1 MKGAVRMSSNVKSL
15 FSLRNWLIYAEVLAV
30 VGFVAL
36 AVLYIRRGSAE
47 PESPPL
53 SQVGAFIEKADTLF
67 VQEDLVDAALLY
79 WRALQALETAE
90 KEQVISIKGEPWT
103 RAAVGLHAN
112 LRISEIYSRSNWAK
126 DAKARLEH
134 AARIEPDHPN
144 VRLLRGKLLSEDA
157 LDDTLLAQA
166 TEEFLAVIDGD
177 PNNAEA
183 HYLLGVLYHGNR
195 QLEQAVEHY
204 KKAIESDPELQD
216 IASEKAPIGILA
228 RLQLSR
234 TYAKMLQRYQ
244 FLDREFTSEDLAEV
258 TRLESESILLLEQ
271 AVANR
276 PEMDEIVSDLV
287 RLYFARAAALE
298 REDIETRRYADALQ
312 VYERIVALDPKEVR
326 AWERMAEIYGSFLGD
341 TVNALEMYRKV
352 YEIEPHPTVLAN
364 IKSLEEDVEAEQEAL
379 ETETE

>member
-1 MKGAVRMSSNVKSL
+1 MSSKAKSL
-15 FSLRNWLIYAEVLAV
+15 FSLRSWLIYAEVLAV
-30 VGFVAL
+30 VGFVVL
-36 AVLYIRRGSAE
+36 ASLYIRRGSAE
-47 PESPPL
+47 PESPPV

-67 VQEDLVDAALLY
+67 AQEDLIDAALLY

-90 KEQVISIKGEPWT
+90 KEQVISINGESWT
-103 RAAVGLHAN
+103 SDGVGLHAN
-112 LRISEIYSRSNWAK
+112 LRISEIYSRSSWAK
-126 DAKARLEH
+126 DARARLEH
-134 AARIEPDHPN
+134 AARIQPDHPN
-144 VRLLRGKLLSEDA
+144 VRLLRGKFLSDDA

-166 TEEFLAVIDGD
+166 TEEFLAVLESD
-177 PNNAEA
+177 PSNAEA

-204 KKAIESDPELQD
+204 KKAIESDPEFQD
-216 IASEKAPIGILA
+216 ITSEKAPIGILA

-234 TYAKMLQRYQ
+234 TYAKMLQKYR

-271 AVANR
+271 AVAKR

-287 RLYFARAAALE
+287 RLWLVRAEALG
-298 REDIETRRYADALQ
+298 REDIETRGYANALQ
-312 VYERIVALDPKEVR
+312 AYERIVELDPQEVR

-341 TVNALEMYRKV
+341 KVKALEMYRKV

-364 IKSLEEDVEAEQEAL
+364 IKSLEEDVEAEEEGL
-379 ETETE
+379 ETQME